1 MCDVVFDKPFV
12 GASSLDGL
20 CKERHGYR
28 IPQYAL
34 LKLAKYAKSAKTEAA
49 QPQPIKHRY
58 DLLHLHDVI
67 ISKNINI
74 FPSEPPKP
82 AINVMEKL
90 AKANAMSK
98 VMPKQAATMV
108 KNSGA
113 GGAPANL
120 GMGRKL
126 QAYLEVF

>member
-1 MCDVVFDKPFV
+1 MHK
-12 GASSLDGL
+12 SLN
-20 CKERHGYR
+20 
-28 IPQYAL
+28 
-34 LKLAKYAKSAKTEAA
+34 
-49 QPQPIKHRY
+49 
-58 DLLHLHDVI
+58 
-67 ISKNINI
+67 NI
-74 FPSEPPKP
+74 PSEPPKP

-120 GMGRKL
+120 GMGRKFPKL
-126 QAYLEVF
+126 YFWKFEI

>member
-1 MCDVVFDKPFV
+1 MHK
-12 GASSLDGL
+12 SLN
-20 CKERHGYR
+20 
-28 IPQYAL
+28 
-34 LKLAKYAKSAKTEAA
+34 
-49 QPQPIKHRY
+49 
-58 DLLHLHDVI
+58 
-67 ISKNINI
+67 NI
-74 FPSEPPKP
+74 PSEPPKP

-120 GMGRKL
+120 GMGR
-126 QAYLEVF
+126 